1 MRQFSKRGF
10 CTYRYEQKTCF
21 CGHGNLKS
29 ETRLPKKAKNSE
41 YLDVQIQK
49 FMTRLDQRLQNW
61 IARIHQLNEW
71 VGKGVSWLTF
81 ALVLL
86 VVVDVVY
93 RRALNDTQTWIM
105 ELEWHLFALIFLI
118 SAGYAFLHDRHV
130 RVDLFFTKFSEK
142 EKALVDL
149 VGGILFLLPWCAMII
164 YFGFFFSK
172 DAFRLG
178 EGSPD
183 PGGLPAR
190 FLIKFSMVVGAFL
203 LMLQGIATIFKAIL
217 VLRGQHT
224 GLDEEELDES
234 L

>member
-1 MRQFSKRGF
+1 MRQFSKRGPR
-10 CTYRYEQKTCF
+10 TNRSEQKTCLYWQ
-21 CGHGNLKS
+21 GKPKS
-29 ETRLPKKAKNSE
+29 ETRLPEKAKFSE
-41 YLDVQIQK
+41 YLEVQIQK

-71 VGKGVSWLTF
+71 MGNSISWLTF

-93 RRALNDTQTWIM
+93 RRALHDTQTWIM

-130 RVDLFFTKFSEK
+130 RVDLFYTRFSEK

-149 VGGILFLLPWCAMII
+149 VGGVLFLLPWCAMII
-164 YFGFFFSK
+164 FFGFHFSK
-172 DAFRLG
+172 DAFLLG

-203 LMLQGIATIFKAIL
+203 LMLQGIASIFKAIL
-217 VLRGQHT
+217 VLRGHYT
-224 GLDEEELDES
+224 GMDEEEFTES